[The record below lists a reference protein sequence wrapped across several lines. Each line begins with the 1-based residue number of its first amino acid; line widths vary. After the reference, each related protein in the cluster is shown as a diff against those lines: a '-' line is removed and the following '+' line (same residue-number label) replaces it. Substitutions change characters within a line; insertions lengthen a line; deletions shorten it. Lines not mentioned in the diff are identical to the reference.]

1 MPSPFP
7 GMDPYLENPTLWP
20 DVHHRLISVIGEVLT
35 AKLRPAYFARLEQRL
50 YVTDETD
57 PGRAATII
65 PDVHIVATLE
75 QTWAENSWKGDD
87 DGGGVAVVEP
97 IMAKT
102 LLVEEV
108 CEMRVEIIDA
118 HSRSVVAVIEVL
130 SPANKVPAAAGRKSY
145 ADKRREVMQSPS
157 HFVEIDLLRAGDPM
171 PTEETLPDC
180 DYRVHVSRIEDRPD
194 GKLWMFNLRDRLPD
208 VPIPLKKG
216 DPDVVL
222 SLRSVLATAYER
234 AGYDLDID
242 YRRDPVPPFQG
253 KDATWANRL
262 LVEQGLRPK
271 PVAE

>member
-7 GMDPYLENPTLWP
+7 GMDPYLEHPTLWP
-20 DVHHRLISVIGEVLT
+20 DVHHELIPEIRVELNE
-35 AKLRPAYFARLEQRL
+35 KLRPAYFVRLEQRV

-65 PDVHIVATLE
+65 PDVHIVAALE
-75 QTWAENSWKGDD
+75 QTWSESSWNGDD
-87 DGGGVAVVEP
+87 GGVAVVEP
-97 IMAKT
+97 VVATT

-108 CEMRVEIIDA
+108 CEMRIEIIDS
-118 HSRSVVAVIEVL
+118 HSRSVVTVIEVL

-157 HFVEIDLLRAGDPM
+157 HFVEIDLLRAGTPM

-180 DYRVHVSRIEDRPD
+180 DYRVHVSRIEDRPH
-194 GKLWMFNLRDRLPD
+194 GKQWMFNLRDRLPD
-208 VPIPLKKG
+208 VPILLKKG

-222 SLRSVLATAYER
+222 SLRSVLDTAYER

-242 YRRDPVPPFQG
+242 YRREPVPPLSAN
-253 KDATWANRL
+253 DTAWANRL
-262 LVEQGLRPK
+262 LVEKGLCPT
-271 PVAE
+271 PVAG